1 MKALIVV
8 DVQNDFLPGGSLGVP
23 YGDEVIRPIVE
34 LIEDPAQKWDQII
47 MTRDW
52 HPRNHTSFAEQ
63 HSLPDFALFTYVFEI
78 DGEKKSQD
86 ATLWPVHCVQE
97 TYGSQLAAELVEEQK
112 KIKCPIVDKGFLQD
126 REYYSAFNDI
136 WYQHRT
142 ELDSYLHAHD
152 IDEVYV
158 VGLALDFCVKNTAIS
173 ASNLGY
179 KTTILQNY
187 TRAIFSDK
195 KSVQNLR
202 HELNENNVQLE

>member
-23 YGDEVIRPIVE
+23 HGDEVIRPIIE
-34 LIEDPAQKWDQII
+34 LIEDPAQKWDQVI

-63 HSLPDFALFTYVFEI
+63 HNLPDFALFTYVLHVG
-78 DGEKKSQD
+78 GEKKSQD
-86 ATLWPVHCVQE
+86 ATLWPVHCVQD
-97 TYGSQLAAELVEEQK
+97 THGSQLAVELVEEQK
-112 KIKCPIVDKGFLQD
+112 KIGCPIVNKGYLQD

-136 WYQHRT
+136 WHQHRT
-142 ELDSYLHAHD
+142 ELGSYLQAHK

-173 ASNLGY
+173 SSELGY

-187 TRAIFSDK
+187 TRAIFFDE
-195 KSVQNLR
+195 KSMQNLR
-202 HELNENNVQLE
+202 QELEENNVRLA